1 MERSFPTPT
10 PPRLELRVPAGHIT
24 VRTREG
30 AETTE
35 VRVSD
40 DREDRWDVDL
50 VHGSVVVRRR
60 NSSGRGSS
68 PSIDIDCP
76 QGTSIDAQ
84 FASADLEARGT
95 YGTVQVKTA
104 SGDVDLERA
113 EGRVVINT
121 VSGDV
126 MVGHTPGHI
135 DVHTVSGDQ
144 VVHELGPGAATFT
157 TVSGDV
163 SVAVAPGIEV
173 WLDLQS
179 VAGET
184 ASDLMPSA
192 GPAAGEAGPMLEL
205 RMHSVSGDLT
215 VVRAA
220 ATAA

>member
-1 MERSFPTPT
+1 MERSLPTPT

-24 VRTREG
+24 IRTREG
-30 AETTE
+30 SETTE
-35 VRVSD
+35 VRIND

-60 NSSGRGSS
+60 NSFGRGSS
-68 PSIDIDCP
+68 PSIDIACP
-76 QGTSIDAQ
+76 QGTSVDAQ
-84 FASADLEARGT
+84 VASANLEARGT
-95 YGTVQVKTA
+95 YGTIRVKTA
-104 SGDVDLERA
+104 SGDVDVERA
-113 EGRVVINT
+113 EGRVAINT

-144 VVHELGPGAATFT
+144 VVHELGHGAASFT

-163 SVAVAPGIEV
+163 SVAVVPGIDV

-179 VAGET
+179 VAGDT

-192 GPAAGEAGPMLEL
+192 GPNAGEAGPMLEL

-215 VVRAA
+215 VIRSAA
-220 ATAA
+220 PPA